1 MEDILVILFL
11 FGGGSV
17 FLLAISPIGRAIAD
31 RIRGGRVGAGVGAGA
46 GAPEETVQRLHE
58 TQQAILDDLEG
69 VRQELGEIQERL
81 DFTERLLAQQRAAGT
96 LPVGQAATRP
106 REAGQ

>member
-31 RIRGGRVGAGVGAGA
+31 RIRGGRVGG
-46 GAPEETVQRLHE
+46 GAPQETVQRLQE

-69 VRQELGEIQERL
+69 VRQELGEVQERL
-81 DFTERLLAQQRAAGT
+81 DFTERLRAQQRAAGT
-96 LPVGQAATRP
+96 LPVGPAATRP